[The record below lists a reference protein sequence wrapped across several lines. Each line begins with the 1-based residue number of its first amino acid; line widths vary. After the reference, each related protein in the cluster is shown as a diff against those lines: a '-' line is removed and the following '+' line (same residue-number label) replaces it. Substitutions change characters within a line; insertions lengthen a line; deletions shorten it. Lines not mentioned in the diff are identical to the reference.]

1 MLLSLSRFAQ
11 ASTAALIAFMLA
23 GAARADTIKDFLI
36 ENGMATNVSL
46 GALGSCAEEA
56 SCPFVGTLRIDVT
69 AGLVTAYNIIFPGL
83 TAFNNCCISQGPLLS
98 SSNIWVAFG
107 PNGSGEFMS
116 LEFTTTHTPAS
127 LVGFN
132 GGSVVG
138 FFVGGPDRGFYDV
151 LGGTI
156 TPVPEPSS
164 LALLGTGLIGL
175 AEMAR
180 RKLQLGT

>member
-1 MLLSLSRFAQ
+1 M
-11 ASTAALIAFMLA
+11 LIALVLT
-23 GAARADTIKDFLI
+23 GAARADTIKDFV
-36 ENGMATNVSL
+36 VSGTAQNIS
-46 GALGSCAEEA
+46 GASLGSCAA
-56 SCPFVGTLRIDVT
+56 GATCAFSGTLMIDVT
-69 AGLVTAYNIIFPGL
+69 AGLVTAWNITFPGL
-83 TAFNNCCISQGPLLS
+83 AAFDDCCISQSVL
-98 SSNIWVAFG
+98 SSNIWVAFA
-107 PNGSGEFMS
+107 PNGAGEFFS

-164 LALLGTGLIGL
+164 LALLGTGLIGFVGML
-175 AEMAR
+175 R